1 MKPLPKS
8 LFAPLE
14 LTAAQE
20 DQYERLAHSLIRE
33 TMGDYDQFV
42 TVDKR
47 TVNQQRWKTVIK
59 RDNVTV
65 YKDRVA
71 RSDTIATPAPSKNP
85 TLEAST
91 GLDTSRFASTTS
103 DLPSK
108 TSSTSNLPKLLALG
122 SIHGSLDDVM
132 YGMVTTN
139 SSSMRLR
146 SSYVDD
152 HITDGAVLY
161 QMKGPTPNDPFRFLG
176 IKWIVKGERRVGV
189 KKIVR
194 PRDFVFLEYSGVMSR
209 PNGDRLGFHLMHS
222 VDIPSCP
229 ELRERHILRA
239 KLSSCYLYREMPGVM
254 VDLYMTA
261 RVEPRGRVFESVAIR
276 SAAGA
281 LSSCWK
287 SVACAQ
293 NKKLAWV
300 LQNERQSN
308 LSQQGA
314 PSRYSQYRQSNV
326 SHRASQYTNTR
337 DSRAG
342 SAGSAKADAFPENR
356 CGVCTK
362 GFGTFS
368 KRASC
373 QLCFIPICS
382 RCQIRRKLSSERL
395 DAKIQTTKMMFCK
408 SCISGVGEE
417 SASDIAKQEIWDE
430 RIRTRTRASSMRQSN
445 ALTVRE
451 SQLTIRDGSMLIE
464 QGTYSTIIEDEG
476 FDAVDSRP
484 RQLTVSSDSQASWRP
499 SSAGSERRSS
509 WRPSSAG
516 SERRSSCRPS
526 ASGKQLSW
534 GPTGV
539 LRNTTTTDVL
549 SLADLYESEVDE
561 DEEEED
567 EDEPILLSEAVVDLD
582 FRVMDYINPPVEEDD
597 DLESRLSSLYQES
610 EVDSRMSYTSSIA
623 VLDSEYSA
631 ATRPSYQPDEA
642 RVHEITEE
650 DDEDDDEAKDKMPE
664 LRASIDA
671 LVVRSQLND
680 ELNNWKQLEKEQ
692 EQQPQTRPNRSQ
704 SYQMQLWMRMNDLRD
719 TAESTYQLAKS
730 NTETLLS
737 QGTLGHEQVR
747 QLRSQSQ
754 YNPFILPSDVV
765 ANRSARAMTTA
776 PKKSSVV

>member
-1 MKPLPKS
+1 MKQLPKG
-8 LFAPLE
+8 LFPPLE

-33 TMGDYDQFV
+33 TLSDYDQFV

-47 TVNQQRWKTVIK
+47 AVNEQRWKTVIK

-71 RSDTIATPAPSKNP
+71 RSDTIAASKNLA
-85 TLEAST
+85 LEAPT
-91 GLDTSRFASTTS
+91 RLDASHVASTTR

-108 TSSTSNLPKLLALG
+108 PPSTSNLPKLLALG

-132 YGMVTTN
+132 YGMVTPN

-161 QMKGPTPNDPFRFLG
+161 QMKGPTPSDPFRFLG

-239 KLSSCYLYREMPGVM
+239 KLSSCYLYREMPGIM

-261 RVEPRGRVFESVAIR
+261 RVEPRGRVLESVAIR

-326 SHRASQYTNTR
+326 SHRGSQYTNTR

-342 SAGSAKADAFPENR
+342 SAGSAKTATNR

-362 GFGTFS
+362 GFGAFS

-430 RIRTRTRASSMRQSN
+430 RIRTRTRASSMRQSS

-476 FDAVDSRP
+476 LDAVDSRP
-484 RQLTVSSDSQASWRP
+484 RQLTAGSESQASWRP

-516 SERRSSCRPS
+516 SERRSSWRPS

-539 LRNTTTTDVL
+539 LRNTTTTDAL
-549 SLADLYESEVDE
+549 SLADLYESERD
-561 DEEEED
+561 DDDEED

-582 FRVMDYINPPVEEDD
+582 FRVMDYINPPEEED
-597 DLESRLSSLYQES
+597 DLESRLSSLYQDS

-631 ATRPSYQPDEA
+631 ATRPSYQPDEG

-650 DDEDDDEAKDKMPE
+650 VDEDDDEAKDKIPE
-664 LRASIDA
+664 PRGSIDTI
-671 LVVRSQLND
+671 VVRSQLND
-680 ELNNWKQLEKEQ
+680 ELNNWKQQEQ
-692 EQQPQTRPNRSQ
+692 EQPQTRTHRSQ

-737 QGTLGHEQVR
+737 QGTLGREQVR

-754 YNPFILPSDVV
+754 YNPFILPSDVA

-776 PKKSSVV
+776 PQSSVK